1 MGYIARN
8 ADEDVPLVRKIS
20 IMCFAVAIGVL
31 AASMVLAVVF
41 YIQTDN
47 PAAVASAGLIS
58 MLGLVIAMVGLVV
71 ASLERRRTEAPVDEP
86 SRG

>member
-8 ADEDVPLVRKIS
+8 ADEDMPLVRRIS

-31 AASMVLAVVF
+31 AASMALAVVI
-41 YIQTDN
+41 YVQTDN

-58 MLGLVIAMVGLVV
+58 MLGLVIAMVGLAVG
-71 ASLERRRTEAPVDEP
+71 SLERRKTESPA
-86 SRG
+86 S